1 MESGKVSKELVA
13 QILNIGDVEELIR
26 QVSVNLPL
34 SCQDKQKILEAVSL
48 EEQYEVLG
56 AILSNEVEV
65 IQIGKGLQKRLKER
79 IDKTSGNIFCGNS
92 SN

>member
-65 IQIGKGLQKRLKER
+65 IQIGKGLPEAPEG
-79 IDKTSGNIFCGNS
+79 TH
-92 SN
+92 